1 MVPFFDMSR
10 FPSFVCLF
18 VIFFIGKEERKK
30 ILTGFFFWLINSFK
44 DNLISFQSIFFVIL
58 LFFSHSWLFLLL
70 FILWLMD
77 IEINEINTEW
87 FCFCFYAYLITLCAY
102 HLCVCV
108 DYLHSPTTTTTMTT
122 TTALSIQNHSTE
134 TKRTE
139 MINWREM
146 REREKKL
153 LSELNKNSNQRNR

>member
-1 MVPFFDMSR
+1 MIWVDFLR
-10 FPSFVCLF
+10 LFVCLSYSLS
-18 VIFFIGKEERKK
+18 EKK
-30 ILTGFFFWLINSFK
+30 REKKFWPVFFWLINSFK

-58 LFFSHSWLFLLL
+58 LFFSHSWLLLLL

-108 DYLHSPTTTTTMTT
+108 DYLHSPTTTMTT

-139 MINWREM
+139 MINWREK
-146 REREKKL
+146 EREKKL